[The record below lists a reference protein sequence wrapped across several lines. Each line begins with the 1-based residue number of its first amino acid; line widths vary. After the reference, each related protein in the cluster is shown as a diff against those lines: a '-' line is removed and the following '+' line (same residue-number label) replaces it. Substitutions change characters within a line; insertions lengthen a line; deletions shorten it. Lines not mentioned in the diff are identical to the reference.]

1 MTVDLHQDELLRTDE
16 ALADAQ
22 LTDSGWRGDE
32 RLSVGVRIG
41 RPLLYPVD
49 PGDLPPALPRS
60 ATARYVGALFAFD
73 LDPAPAGYRYAAA
86 RFTVDLGAADVTAV
100 VVHTG
105 AEQLGVLADGIAS
118 PLGDRA
124 SRAAPAA
131 LLDRLRSRE
140 DRPPAWTTGVRSA
153 RFGWRYHD
161 RRGATLLPRTYGV
174 HALLETPTTLEELSG
189 AFEAQLDLAG
199 RVRRGVS
206 TTDRIPFT
214 ARMPGTATDKTAAV
228 RLCMAAD
235 IVGYSEHGPEAAAR
249 LQRDLVR
256 ILAAGRAAAGVT
268 PGQVTPQ
275 PQGDGQFTVL
285 PVGLDE
291 AAAVPRLI
299 RGIAD
304 ALAARNASA
313 PTTHDASAVSTSTR
327 GPAIPDATTR
337 GPAIRDAATRD
348 ASIRDAATRDAS
360 IRDAATGDAAAGG
373 DRMRLRLALHRG
385 LVREADNGWV
395 GRAATAV
402 HRLLDCGPLRAAA
415 AEHPAADYVLGV
427 PDVLFADVLS
437 TGDDPP
443 PAAFRP
449 VTVDIPAKGF
459 LERGWIFV
467 PEPAA

>member
-1 MTVDLHQDELLRTDE
+1 MLTDT
-16 ALADAQ
+16 Q
-22 LTDSGWRGDE
+22 LTDSGSRGDE

-41 RPLLYPVD
+41 RPLLYPVGA
-49 PGDLPPALPRS
+49 GDLPPALPTS
-60 ATARYVGALFAFD
+60 PAARYVGALFAFD

-86 RFTVDLGAADVTAV
+86 RFTVDLGPADVTAV

-124 SRAAPAA
+124 SRAAPAS

-174 HALLETPTTLEELSG
+174 HALLEAPATLSELSG
-189 AFEAQLDLAG
+189 AFEAELDLAG

-214 ARMPGTATDKTAAV
+214 AHMPGTATDKAAAV

-235 IVGYSEHGPEAAAR
+235 IVGYSERGPEPAAR
-249 LQRDLVR
+249 LQHDLVR
-256 ILAAGRAAAGVT
+256 ILAEGRAAAGVT

-291 AAAVPRLI
+291 AAVVPRLI
-299 RGIAD
+299 RGIAG
-304 ALAARNASA
+304 ALTARNA
-313 PTTHDASAVSTSTR
+313 
-327 GPAIPDATTR
+327 
-337 GPAIRDAATRD
+337 AAR
-348 ASIRDAATRDAS
+348 AA
-360 IRDAATGDAAAGG
+360 GDA

-402 HRLLDCGPLRAAA
+402 HRLLDSAPLRAAV

>member
-16 ALADAQ
+16 ALTDAQ
-22 LTDSGWRGDE
+22 LTDSGSRGDE

-41 RPLLYPVD
+41 RPLLYPVEAD
-49 PGDLPPALPRS
+49 DLPPALPRS
-60 ATARYVGALFAFD
+60 AAARYIGALFAFD

-174 HALLETPTTLEELSG
+174 HALLEAPAALAELSG
-189 AFEAQLDLAG
+189 AFEAELDLAG

-206 TTDRIPFT
+206 TTERIPFT
-214 ARMPGTATDKTAAV
+214 ALMPGAATDKTAAV

-235 IVGYSEHGPEAAAR
+235 IVGYSDHGPEAAAR
-249 LQRDLVR
+249 LQHDLVR
-256 ILAAGRAAAGVT
+256 ILAEGRAAAGIAPT
-268 PGQVTPQ
+268 QVTPQ

-291 AAAVPRLI
+291 STAVPRLI
-299 RGIAD
+299 RGIAN
-304 ALAARNASA
+304 ALATRNASA
-313 PTTHDASAVSTSTR
+313 VAARNVPRQVPRNTSAH
-327 GPAIPDATTR
+327 AAPDAT
-337 GPAIRDAATRD
+337 
-348 ASIRDAATRDAS
+348 
-360 IRDAATGDAAAGG
+360 AAGAG

-437 TGDDPP
+437 SGDDPP